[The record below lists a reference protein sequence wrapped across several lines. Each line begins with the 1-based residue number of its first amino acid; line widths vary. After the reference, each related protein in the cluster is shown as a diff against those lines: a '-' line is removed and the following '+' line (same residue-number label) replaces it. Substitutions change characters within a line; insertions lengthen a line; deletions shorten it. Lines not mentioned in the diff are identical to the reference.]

1 MLAAVLEGNLYY
13 GKTKGPRKSR
23 RLPWQ
28 PSALLEQW
36 EKVKARKRQITLLFA
51 EILAQD
57 GTFCLTRAEY
67 VVNDGELGGSSLAQN
82 PKRILPYFLRWEWTE
97 PIKGEE
103 QKESKRDEG
112 QLCSSLGSRN
122 GTYGGWRS
130 RCPFPGSGE
139 KVAAKEVPW
148 CNGEDPGSSD
158 PSSNLVG
165 PFWLIRNDVPVSKW
179 WHGGPAMSL
188 ISRESRQLSG
198 GEFQTWMG
206 RTAFYSSSLFFR
218 LFIGRVPVYYDF
230 IQSFSLLSLRWPCK
244 AAVQSRF
251 EPSLMESCA
260 LVPSSDRKRS
270 LGSIFRRLRRPS
282 SLTQGHP
289 ARLLRGRRGDE
300 AVGSLEPGAGF
311 PLFCRHSA
319 PRRWFL
325 TTWANGNTCVLY
337 CLGEKH

>member
-67 VVNDGELGGSSLAQN
+67 VVDNGELVGSSLAQN
-82 PKRILPYFLRWEWTE
+82 PKWILPHFLRWEWTE

-188 ISRESRQLSG
+188 ISRESHVANQPG
-198 GEFQTWMG
+198 IP
-206 RTAFYSSSLFFR
+206 TAF
-218 LFIGRVPVYYDF
+218 GWRVPDLNGKNCVLFKFSIFPTFYWPCP
-230 IQSFSLLSLRWPCK
+230 SLLWFYS
-244 AAVQSRF
+244 
-251 EPSLMESCA
+251 E
-260 LVPSSDRKRS
+260 
-270 LGSIFRRLRRPS
+270 
-282 SLTQGHP
+282 
-289 ARLLRGRRGDE
+289 
-300 AVGSLEPGAGF
+300 
-311 PLFCRHSA
+311 
-319 PRRWFL
+319 FL
-325 TTWANGNTCVLY
+325 TLKSPLAMQSCCSVKIRTFTHGILCFGPKLRPKEE
-337 CLGEKH
+337 LG